1 MNFVFISPGFPKTYY
16 QFCEQL
22 QNKGVNVLAIG
33 DTPYDYLSNEVK
45 TSVHEYYYVHSMED
59 YDQMVRAVGYFTF
72 KYGKIDWLESNNEY
86 WIEQDARLRTDF
98 NITTG
103 FKNDIIENVKRK
115 SLMKAYYKEAGIPT
129 ARYHLMDTLENA
141 LKFVEEVGYPLII
154 KPDNGMGAQD
164 THKINNQKEL
174 EAFYALEHQTQYI
187 IEEFIEGVIESYD
200 GIASRDHQVM
210 FETSHVFPNPIMDVA
225 NNGKSMYY
233 YSQKEIPEDLKAYG
247 RAAVKA
253 FPVNGRCFHMEF
265 FRLTKDKPGLAK
277 KGELAGIEV
286 NMRMP
291 GAYTP
296 DMMNYACNTNVY
308 EIYADMAIK
317 GFSDV
322 KIDRKYHCIY
332 CGRRD
337 GVLYK
342 YSHQDIMNKYSK
354 QMVMNERMPDILSDD
369 MGNYSYTA
377 VFETKK
383 ELEQFVSDIFQGG

>member
-1 MNFVFISPGFPKTYY
+1 
-16 QFCEQL
+16 
-22 QNKGVNVLAIG
+22 
-33 DTPYDYLSNEVK
+33 
-45 TSVHEYYYVHSMED
+45 
-59 YDQMVRAVGYFTF
+59 
-72 KYGKIDWLESNNEY
+72 
-86 WIEQDARLRTDF
+86 
-98 NITTG
+98 
-103 FKNDIIENVKRK
+103 
-115 SLMKAYYKEAGIPT
+115 
-129 ARYHLMDTLENA
+129 
-141 LKFVEEVGYPLII
+141 
-154 KPDNGMGAQD
+154 MGAQD

-233 YSQKEIPEDLKAYG
+233 YSQREIPEDLKAHG

-296 DMMNYACNTNVY
+296 DMMNYARNTNVY
-308 EIYADMAIK
+308 EIYADMVVK
-317 GFSDV
+317 GSSDI